1 MLSRVHKHNAT
12 DSSAINHVLGFNFLT
27 VARLLQSSRRTLPL
41 SVARCQK
48 TVFCKMMSWTW
59 TSPPPTVPTSPELC
73 SIQWTL
79 RQNLV
84 SFSFKLIALNISL
97 LNNLILSILNKK
109 KSYKILGRFNL
120 EFTQGSYTKG
130 TFHSKLFA
138 NLIIA
143 FGYHFTIYKT
153 FSHLVSHS
161 TALLF
166 SKAIW
171 QCLAHKR
178 CSTNTEWMKEH
189 MNERGKI
196 QLYIT
201 NKEHTKQTNV
211 VSQQRE
217 WY

>member
-1 MLSRVHKHNAT
+1 MMSNELDMNFTSSYGPNFSR
-12 DSSAINHVLGFNFLT
+12 
-27 VARLLQSSRRTLPL
+27 
-41 SVARCQK
+41 
-48 TVFCKMMSWTW
+48 TVFYPMS
-59 TSPPPTVPTSPELC
+59 SK
-73 SIQWTL
+73 

-84 SFSFKLIALNISL
+84 SFSCKLVVLNISL
-97 LNNLILSILNKK
+97 LNNLILSILKKK

-120 EFTQGSYTKG
+120 QFTQSSYTKG

-138 NLIIA
+138 NLITA

-161 TALLF
+161 TALLLF

-178 CSTNTEWMKEH
+178 CSTNTGWMKEC
-189 MNERGKI
+189 MNEREKI
-196 QLYIT
+196 QLCIT